1 MTEIMFDTFSV
12 PSLYIS
18 VSSVLSLYSS
28 GRTTGLVI
36 DSGAGLTASVPS
48 FEGYVL
54 PYAIAKLNIAG
65 NNLT

>member
-1 MTEIMFDTFSV
+1 
-12 PSLYIS
+12 

-36 DSGAGLTASVPS
+36 DSGAGLTASVPI